1 MCETFLFESRQ
12 KNTENVVVWSIVN
25 RETRQNKETV
35 LVHDQDDPVAYSG
48 IFCSDSEYGFLL
60 LMHILDSYQLNLLSK
75 ETFIDTKCLHE
86 FLGVEIGI

>member
-25 RETRQNKETV
+25 RETRQNKEAV

-60 LMHILDSYQLNLLSK
+60 LKHILDSYQLNLVSE
-75 ETFIDTKCLHE
+75 ETSLIQQCLYE
-86 FLGVEIGI
+86 NLGVQVGI

>member
-1 MCETFLFESRQ
+1 MCKTFLFESRQ

-60 LMHILDSYQLNLLSK
+60 LMHILDSYQLNLVSE
-75 ETFIDTKCLHE
+75 ETSLTLNCLYE
-86 FLGVEIGI
+86 NLGVQVGI